1 MKKLL
6 FAIALSLAASAA
18 SAACPPMPI
27 NPAGGKCDEKCA
39 RETEARA
46 SAALDCNITAYA
58 QCLLSEA
65 KTFAL
70 VSNEPA
76 ATLVQA
82 AIGSCNSYGD
92 RLSQEFRERILQKTE
107 PLMISDIVATRA
119 LAAHEHEQEHEHE
132 QVHEQQTKG
141 NPL

>member
-6 FAIALSLAASAA
+6 FAVALSLVASTASAT
-18 SAACPPMPI
+18 CPLAPI
-27 NPAGGKCDEKCA
+27 NPAGSKCDGKCA
-39 RETEARA
+39 RETEART
-46 SAALDCNITAYA
+46 SAALHCNITAYA

-92 RLSQEFRERILQKTE
+92 RLSQEFRERILQETE
-107 PLMISDIVATRA
+107 PLMISNIVTTRA
-119 LAAHEHEQEHEHE
+119 LAAHEHE